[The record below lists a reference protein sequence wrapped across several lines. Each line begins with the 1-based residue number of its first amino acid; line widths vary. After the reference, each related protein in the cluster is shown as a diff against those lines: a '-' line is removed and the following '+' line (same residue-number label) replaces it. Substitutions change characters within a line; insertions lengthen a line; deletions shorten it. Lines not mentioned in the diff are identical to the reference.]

1 MCHVTSNESAGAIY
15 GGEMSAHYRD
25 FAFCDSGMIPWLL
38 IWQLISEEKTR
49 LSELVSEMK
58 NRFPSSGELNFKVS
72 NPANCLKILESVYA
86 ADADSIDY
94 LDGLSVT
101 FSNWRFN
108 LRQSNTEP
116 LVRLNVETLGD
127 EYRKGENNRIK
138 KPDKRQ

>member
-1 MCHVTSNESAGAIY
+1 MRAAGVFM
-15 GGEMSAHYRD
+15 GEMSAHHYFRD

-108 LRQSNTEP
+108 LRQSNTDP
-116 LVRLNVETLGD
+116 LFV
-127 EYRKGENNRIK
+127 
-138 KPDKRQ
+138 

>member
-1 MCHVTSNESAGAIY
+1 
-15 GGEMSAHYRD
+15 
-25 FAFCDSGMIPWLL
+25 MIPWLL
-38 IWQLISEEKTR
+38 IPAVNIEEKTR

-108 LRQSNTEP
+108 LGQSNTEP

-127 EYRKGENNRIK
+127 EYLLKEKTTELKNLIK
-138 KPDKRQ
+138 KQ